1 MRRSIEL
8 SFLPLLLIL
17 LVGRQTPARPQTRL
31 VLTHVTVIDASGA
44 PPQRDM
50 AVVITGDRIT
60 EMGKFGKVHVPKNAE
75 VVDETGKFLIPGL
88 WDMHVHWTA
97 EKYLPLFIANG
108 VTGIR
113 LMWGLLIHH
122 QWREKIEQGTLL
134 GPRMVIASPIVD
146 GPNPF
151 WPGSMAVGNED
162 DARRAVTKVKLD
174 GADFVKVYS
183 RLPRDAYFAIA
194 DEAKKQGIPF
204 EGHVPFSV
212 TAEEASDAGQKSFE
226 HLFGV
231 LPACSV
237 RGDELNKAIRD
248 DLAESLASSTRLD
261 FELGRRFRRLSHVE
275 LDSYSTEKAAALFA
289 RFKKNG
295 TWQCPTLTVNRSY
308 AYLDDQAFRND
319 PRLKYV
325 PIGIKSDWEPGRDP
339 TLVGRTPEDVAFA
352 RNEFQKF
359 LEVTGA
365 MQRAGVGILAG
376 TDVLNPFCFPG
387 FSLHDELALLVQA
400 GLTPMEALQ
409 SATLNPARFLGKEKE
424 LGTVATGKIADLVV
438 LDADPLDDIGN
449 TRKIVGV
456 VYDGKFFT
464 RASLN
469 EMLRE
474 AEALAARKPI
484 GELLFKTIAEK
495 DVESAVKQYH
505 ELRSTQPRIYNFD
518 EIELN
523 DLGYQL
529 VGAKK
534 ITEAIRIFELNVEA
548 YPASSNVYDSLGEA
562 YMIHGDKELAIRNYK
577 KSLDLEHRNT
587 NAVEK
592 LKELNH

>member
-1 MRRSIEL
+1 MKRSIGL
-8 SFLPLLLIL
+8 SFLPFLLIL
-17 LVGRQTPARPQTRL
+17 LVAQQMPAQPQTHL

-44 PPQRDM
+44 PAQRNM

-60 EMGKFGKVHVPKNAE
+60 EIGKIGHVHVPKNAE
-75 VVDETGKFLIPGL
+75 VFDETGKFLIPGL
-88 WDMHVHWTA
+88 WDMHVHWYA
-97 EKYLPLFIANG
+97 KKYLPLFIANG

-113 LMWGLLIHH
+113 LMWGQPIHH
-122 QWREKIEQGTLL
+122 QWRKEIEQGTLL

-151 WPGSMAVGNED
+151 WPGSIGVANEE
-162 DARRAVTKVKLD
+162 DARLVVARVKQD

-183 RLPRDAYFAIA
+183 RLPREAYFAIA

-231 LPACSV
+231 LPGCSL

-248 DLAESLASSTRLD
+248 DLAESIASGTRLD
-261 FELGRRFRRLSHVE
+261 FELGQRFRKLSHVE

-308 AYLDDQAFRND
+308 AYIDDQAFRND

-325 PIGIKSDWEPGRDP
+325 PIRIKSDWEPGRDP
-339 TLVGRTPEDVAFA
+339 TLVGRTPEDVVFA
-352 RNEFQKF
+352 KNEFQKG
-359 LEVTGA
+359 LEVTAA

-438 LDADPLDDIGN
+438 LDANPLEDIGN

-456 VYDGKFFT
+456 VFGGRFFT

-474 AEALAARKPI
+474 VEALAARKPI
-484 GELLFKTIAEK
+484 GELLSKIIAEK
-495 DVESAVKQYH
+495 DVESAIKRYH
-505 ELRSTQPRIYNFD
+505 ELKSTQPEIYNFD

-523 DLGYQL
+523 ELGYQL
-529 VGAKK
+529 LEAKK
-534 ITEAIRIFELNVEA
+534 INEAIRIFELNVEA
-548 YPASSNVYDSLGEA
+548 YPMSSNVYDSLGEA
-562 YMIHGDKELAIRNYK
+562 YMAHGDKELAIRNYK
-577 KSLDLEHRNT
+577 KSLDLDPRNT
-587 NAVEK
+587 NAVDK